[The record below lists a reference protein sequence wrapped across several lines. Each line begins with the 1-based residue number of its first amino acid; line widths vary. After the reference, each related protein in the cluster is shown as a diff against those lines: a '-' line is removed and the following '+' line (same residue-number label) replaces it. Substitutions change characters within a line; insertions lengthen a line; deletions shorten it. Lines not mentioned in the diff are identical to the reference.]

1 MKKHKKHHNN
11 YECQSV
17 YADSCN
23 KLHNWKIIG
32 KHLEKEV
39 IFCHKYT
46 LQYNTEMYFSLHL
59 CGIYLVRDSLGKS
72 TICPQTDL
80 YDWAST
86 CSFTFLFLHHTK
98 RFVLIFINPLYSASL
113 FPLSSVFFSFFSK
126 TSSSITVA
134 HIWDAPVTVRSQFS
148 HENPVLVKLK
158 ILPSLLGWLIMF
170 RV

>member
-113 FPLSSVFFSFFSK
+113 FPLSSVFFFFSPRPL
-126 TSSSITVA
+126 V
-134 HIWDAPVTVRSQFS
+134 VSQFLTS
-148 HENPVLVKLK
+148 GMHLSRWEVSFPMRIQFLW
-158 ILPSLLGWLIMF
+158 S
-170 RV
+170 